1 MSKINILSA
10 TDRPGSM
17 ALKVSKHVQS
27 KFDEENV
34 ETEVISL
41 SDFPI
46 MDVAGGK
53 YGKNIDSVTAFNARV
68 LDCDGLVMVIP
79 EYNGSFPGI
88 LKLFIDYLPF
98 PEAFNKL
105 PIAFIGEAAGAF
117 GALRSVEQ
125 LQLIANYRNAYLFPE
140 RVFMQRIKS
149 IFSEEEGIK
158 DGMTNKLMNSLVRN
172 FTDFTERNKHERERK
187 AGVEA

>member
-17 ALKVSKHVQS
+17 ALKLSNYIKP
-27 KFDEENV
+27 KFEGYGAEAD
-34 ETEVISL
+34 VISL

-46 MDVAGGK
+46 QDVAGGM
-53 YGKNIDSVTAFNARV
+53 YGKELPNVEAFNERV
-68 LDCDGLVMVIP
+68 LDADGLVMVIP

-98 PEAFNKL
+98 PMAFSNL

-117 GALRSVEQ
+117 GGVRSVEQ
-125 LQLIANYRNAYLFPE
+125 IQMIANYRNANLFSE
-140 RVFMQRIKS
+140 RVFLQRVGT
-149 IFSEEEGIK
+149 IFNEEDGITHE
-158 DGMTNKLMNSLVRN
+158 MTAKLMDSLIKN
-172 FTDFTERNKHERERK
+172 FTTFTDLNKVTRDRK
-187 AGVEA
+187 AGTA